1 MIKNEK
7 QKIAEHFGEAVQ
19 MQQLVEEMSELTKA
33 ICKYARVNGIGQPV
47 ADSVTEETVEANLVE
62 ELADVKLVLEQVIY
76 LHGCKEGVENVIAEK
91 IVKVNE
97 RIQKSRTDDKNW
109 FSETEKAEAEKVA
122 KIIERIRKD
131 RLSSETENADIVD
144 VANFFL
150 LKQPMFHQK
159 LQKLCYYAEAWSE
172 ALLGQPIAEKAEFQ
186 AWVNGPENVVLYEL
200 FNKCGWNQ
208 IFVDDH
214 VAKHIGKVFSEEQLG
229 LLENV
234 WETYGDST
242 GTALEALTQR
252 ELPWIEAR
260 GNAKIFEHCTTPIN
274 TETMAKY
281 YKSICQENE

>member
-47 ADSVTEETVEANLVE
+47 ADSVTKEAVEANLVE

-76 LHGCKEGVENVIAEK
+76 LHGCKEGVENIIAEK
-91 IVKVNE
+91 IVKVN
-97 RIQKSRTDDKNW
+97 
-109 FSETEKAEAEKVA
+109 
-122 KIIERIRKD
+122 ERIRKD

-172 ALLGQPIAEKAEFQ
+172 ALLGQTIAEKAEFQ

-260 GNAKIFEHCTTPIN
+260 GNAKPFQHCTTPIS

-281 YKSICQENE
+281 YKSIYHGDK